1 MDGLRQLCR
10 WVRAEDCCLESLN
23 VADSKL
29 KDLTTAL
36 LHALTNN
43 DSVLKLNIRFV
54 CMCVCVCVCVAN
66 LFIFLSM
73 ISFIISGNNM
83 GAAGLRAMVKLLLSG
98 SPLK

>member
-43 DSVLKLNIRFV
+43 DSILKLDIRFV
-54 CMCVCVCVCVAN
+54 CVCVCVCVAN
-66 LFIFLSM
+66 LFIPLLM
-73 ISFIISGNNM
+73 ISFTISGNSM
-83 GAAGLRAMVKLLLSG
+83 GATGLRAMVKLLLSG
-98 SPLK
+98 SPLQ